1 MFCIHCGKEIGEK
14 AAFCPY
20 CGKPTSNHVSAAD
33 NYEYKE
39 IDNEV
44 RHKLMFSLV
53 WHDKGSFTI
62 TRFQNTGSELLDM
75 INIDTPYVNAKYYGV
90 SD

>member
-44 RHKLMFSLV
+44 RHAQGLHMV
-53 WHDKGSFTI
+53 
-62 TRFQNTGSELLDM
+62 
-75 INIDTPYVNAKYYGV
+75 
-90 SD
+90 

>member
-44 RHKLMFSLV
+44 RHDLKVEKIEVIAIVVISAIAV
-53 WHDKGSFTI
+53 
-62 TRFQNTGSELLDM
+62 LLFF
-75 INIDTPYVNAKYYGV
+75 
-90 SD
+90 

>member
-1 MFCIHCGKEIGEK
+1 MFCIHCEKEIGEK

-44 RHKLMFSLV
+44 RHDLKVEKIEVIAIVAISAIAVVLF
-53 WHDKGSFTI
+53 F
-62 TRFQNTGSELLDM
+62 
-75 INIDTPYVNAKYYGV
+75 
-90 SD
+90 

>member
-33 NYEYKE
+33 NYEFKE

-44 RHKLMFSLV
+44 RHDLKVEKIEVIAIVVISAIAVVLF
-53 WHDKGSFTI
+53 F
-62 TRFQNTGSELLDM
+62 
-75 INIDTPYVNAKYYGV
+75 
-90 SD
+90 

>member
-1 MFCIHCGKEIGEK
+1 MFCIRCGKEIGEK

-44 RHKLMFSLV
+44 RHDLKVEKIEVIAIVVISAIAVVLF
-53 WHDKGSFTI
+53 F
-62 TRFQNTGSELLDM
+62 
-75 INIDTPYVNAKYYGV
+75 
-90 SD
+90 

>member
-1 MFCIHCGKEIGEK
+1 MFCIHCGREIGEK

-39 IDNEV
+39 MDNEV
-44 RHKLMFSLV
+44 RHDLKVEKIEVIAIVVISAIAVVLF
-53 WHDKGSFTI
+53 F
-62 TRFQNTGSELLDM
+62 
-75 INIDTPYVNAKYYGV
+75 
-90 SD
+90 

>member
-44 RHKLMFSLV
+44 RHDLKVEKIEVIAIVVISAIAVVLF
-53 WHDKGSFTI
+53 F
-62 TRFQNTGSELLDM
+62 
-75 INIDTPYVNAKYYGV
+75 
-90 SD
+90 

>member
-20 CGKPTSNHVSAAD
+20 CCKPTSNHVSAAD

-44 RHKLMFSLV
+44 RHDLKVEKIEVIAIVVISAIAVVLF
-53 WHDKGSFTI
+53 F
-62 TRFQNTGSELLDM
+62 
-75 INIDTPYVNAKYYGV
+75 
-90 SD
+90 

>member
-33 NYEYKE
+33 NYEYTVMPAV
-39 IDNEV
+39 II
-44 RHKLMFSLV
+44 L
-53 WHDKGSFTI
+53 
-62 TRFQNTGSELLDM
+62 
-75 INIDTPYVNAKYYGV
+75 
-90 SD
+90 

>member
-1 MFCIHCGKEIGEK
+1 MFCIHCGNEIGEK

-44 RHKLMFSLV
+44 RHDLKVEKIEVIAIVVISAIAVVLF
-53 WHDKGSFTI
+53 F
-62 TRFQNTGSELLDM
+62 
-75 INIDTPYVNAKYYGV
+75 
-90 SD
+90 

>member
-44 RHKLMFSLV
+44 RHDLKVEKIEFIAIVVISAIAVVLF
-53 WHDKGSFTI
+53 F
-62 TRFQNTGSELLDM
+62 
-75 INIDTPYVNAKYYGV
+75 
-90 SD
+90 

>member
-44 RHKLMFSLV
+44 RHDLKVEKIEVIAIVLISAIAVVLF
-53 WHDKGSFTI
+53 F
-62 TRFQNTGSELLDM
+62 
-75 INIDTPYVNAKYYGV
+75 
-90 SD
+90 